1 MLVIASSSLPLLRD
15 LGLIMALNV
24 SLALLSA
31 LVIVP
36 PLLIWAEERGWVTR
50 GMIDE
55 REPVLSRT

>member
-15 LGLIMALNV
+15 FGLIMALNV